1 MSRKEKKMKLERSEA
16 LPLPFA
22 VHLAKSVAPKIDADG
37 TLVNAPTADD
47 EVSGMTT
54 YTDD

>member
-1 MSRKEKKMKLERSEA
+1 MKLERSEA